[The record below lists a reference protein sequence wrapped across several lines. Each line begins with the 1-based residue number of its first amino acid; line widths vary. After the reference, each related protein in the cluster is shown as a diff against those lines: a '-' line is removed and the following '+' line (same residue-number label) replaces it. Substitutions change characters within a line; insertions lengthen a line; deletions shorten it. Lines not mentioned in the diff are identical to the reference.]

1 MLALVLA
8 SLLAD
13 APVETVLRRTF
24 NAADAQRSRYAYVPF
39 EVAAGVTRFDIAYTY
54 DRAGGTS
61 AIDLGLL
68 EPGPLDLGT
77 SAWRGWS
84 GGNRDAVFVAADDA
98 TPGYWPGPLPAGTWH
113 VALGLYKV
121 AEAGTAVEIRIR
133 TAADVRGPA
142 PTLARRGSEPQLR
155 DARWYA
161 GGLHAHTLHSDG
173 VLPTQEVAA
182 LAREAG
188 LDFLTITDH
197 NNTTH
202 QRDAID
208 VPGLLVIAGE
218 EVTTPAGHA
227 NVWGL
232 RGDRALVDFRAQ
244 TGADVARLVAD
255 AHAQGALFSIN
266 HPFLDCA
273 ACSWTGDVAEGVDA
287 LEISNPG
294 ASGLA
299 QALALWD
306 TLLRAGRRI
315 TAVGASDWHRP
326 GAVGIG
332 TPAVRVHA
340 SELST
345 PAILRG
351 IREGRVIVMTRAT
364 LPPPSVVVR
373 SGLHAATIGET
384 LAVAEADALEVE
396 VAVDDPAY
404 EGARVELVWRG
415 EAVDRAT
422 LTARGTARF
431 RRWPPAGGYLR
442 VQVTAADGAPLAI
455 TNPVFVT
462 VAR

>member
-1 MLALVLA
+1 MLALVLSCVAA
-8 SLLAD
+8 S
-13 APVETVLRRTF
+13 APEVVL
-24 NAADAQRSRYAYVPF
+24 QRSFTPAHAQQARYGYVPF
-39 EVAAGVTRFDIAYTY
+39 EVAAGVTRIDVAYAY
-54 DRAGGTS
+54 DRAGGAS

-77 SAWRGWS
+77 TAWRGWS
-84 GGNRDAVFVAADDA
+84 GGNRESAFVATDDA

-121 AEAGTAVEIRIR
+121 AEAGAAVEIRIR
-133 TAADVRGPA
+133 TTTDPRGGLPS
-142 PTLARRGSEPQLR
+142 LAGRASEPLR
-155 DARWYA
+155 REAGWYA

-173 VLPTQEVAA
+173 ALPAQEAAA
-182 LAREAG
+182 LARGAG

-197 NNTTH
+197 NTTAS

-208 VPGLLVIAGE
+208 APGLLVITGE
-218 EVTTPAGHA
+218 EVTTPGGHA

-232 RGDRALVDFRAQ
+232 AGPRALVDFRAQ
-244 TGADVARLVAD
+244 SGPDVARLVAD

-266 HPFLDCA
+266 HPFAGCA
-273 ACSWTGDVAEGVDA
+273 ACTWTHDVPEGVDA

-294 ASGLA
+294 ASGPA

-306 TLLRAGRRI
+306 ALLRAGRRI

-332 TPAVRVHA
+332 TPAVRVYA

-345 PAILRG
+345 PAVLRG
-351 IREGRVIVMTRAT
+351 IREGRVIVMARAT
-364 LPPPSVVVR
+364 LPPPSVVAR
-373 SGLHAATIGET
+373 AGGRTAAVGET
-384 LAVAEADALEVE
+384 LAVAPDDALEVE

-404 EGARVELVWRG
+404 EGAQVELVWRG

-422 LTARGTARF
+422 ASARGTVRF
-431 RRWPPAGGYLR
+431 RRWPAGDGYLR
-442 VQVTAADGAPLAI
+442 VHVAAADGAPLAI

-462 VAR
+462 AGR

>member
-8 SLLAD
+8 SLLAG

-24 NAADAQRSRYAYVPF
+24 TAADAQRSRYAYVPF
-39 EVAAGVTRFDIAYTY
+39 EVAAGVTRIDVAYAY
-54 DRAGGTS
+54 DRAGGAS

-68 EPGPLDLGT
+68 EPGALDLGT
-77 SAWRGWS
+77 TAWRGWS
-84 GGNRDAVFVAADDA
+84 GGNRDAFFVATDDA

-113 VALGLYKV
+113 VALGLYQV
-121 AEAGTAVEIRIR
+121 PDAGTAVEVRIR
-133 TAADVRGPA
+133 TATETRGAAPPLAPRETFPSRPA
-142 PTLARRGSEPQLR
+142 
-155 DARWYA
+155 WYA

-182 LAREAG
+182 LARAAG

-197 NNTTH
+197 NNTAH
-202 QRDAID
+202 QRDPID
-208 VPGLLVIAGE
+208 APGLLVIAGE

-232 RGDRALVDFRAQ
+232 EGSRAQVDFRAQ
-244 TGADVARLVAD
+244 TGADLARLVAD

-273 ACSWTGDVAEGVDA
+273 ACSWTRDVPEGVDA

-326 GAVGIG
+326 GPVGIG
-332 TPAVRVHA
+332 TPAVRVFA
-340 SELST
+340 TELST
-345 PAILRG
+345 PAVLRG
-351 IREGRVIVMTRAT
+351 IREGRVIVMARAT
-364 LPPPSVVVR
+364 LPPPSVVAR
-373 SGLHAATIGET
+373 SGLRSATIGET
-384 LAVAEADALEVE
+384 LAVAPEDALEIE
-396 VAVDDPAY
+396 VGVGDPAY

-415 EAVDRAT
+415 ETVDRAT
-422 LTARGTARF
+422 ATAHGTVRF
-431 RRWPPAGGYLR
+431 RRWPAADGYLR
-442 VQVTAADGAPLAI
+442 VHVTAADGAPLAI

-462 VAR
+462 IGR